1 MEPVLRPFCPRFR
14 TLPTFVTRWFRVTK
28 NVPVLRVDHVTLERI
43 LPGVWEIVSSGVLMV
58 KGCNR
63 AKVYRHSDSIR
74 ASDPVRDCWPYKE
87 NPLCPSVAARWRYTS
102 GVIGRDQPG
111 HFWS

>member
-87 NPLCPSVAARWRYTS
+87 NPFCPSVREEEILRPLHRRS
-102 GVIGRDQPG
+102 RSRRI
-111 HFWS
+111 

>member
-1 MEPVLRPFCPRFR
+1 MEPVFCPFCPRFR

-43 LPGVWEIVSSGVLMV
+43 LPRVWEIVSSGVPMV
-58 KGCNR
+58 KRCNG
-63 AKVYRHSDSIR
+63 AKVYLHSDSILILYAIVGLR
-74 ASDPVRDCWPYKE
+74 GETLSAPVLGQGGGTQGVIVRDQ
-87 NPLCPSVAARWRYTS
+87 L
-102 GVIGRDQPG
+102 G